1 MTRCITINKVKDVI
15 NAHETKEVSVF
26 NTHTKYITLEFV
38 GKAKDVVE
46 LYGSEYVVTCNEYE
60 HGVDIFI

>member
-1 MTRCITINKVKDVI
+1 MFTGNKVKDVVDI
-15 NAHETKEVSVF
+15 NETKQFSVF
-26 NTHTKYITLEFV
+26 NTHTKYITQEFV

-46 LYGSEYVVTCNEYE
+46 LYGGEYVVTCDENE